1 MIVYCGSKFC
11 KHNNDGY
18 CENHYATGTEAI
30 TMSET
35 LGGQMVCDDQDDW
48 EPICETCKNWD
59 GIKNQCRINGQKDID
74 CWENP
79 FDRD

>member
-1 MIVYCGSKFC
+1 MMC
-11 KHNNDGY
+11 KWDEAYTEKEMLEETGY
-18 CENHYATGTEAI
+18 CKECKLKCNNSGKERK
-30 TMSET
+30 
-35 LGGQMVCDDQDDW
+35 DDW

-59 GIKNQCRINGQKDID
+59 GIKNQCRINRQKVID